1 MKKVL
6 YIEGT
11 TCQENG
17 SLRKSFYLLLNKSL
31 RKNMPKIVMGDG
43 KTQTVDKFHTTPVKD
58 DERRFLLVD
67 SDGPCA
73 NKQNLVDGLNK
84 QRKPEQR
91 KVTAT
96 IDNTFFMIQEAETW
110 IMSQPNILKQQRI
123 KAELLPKRPLEDISD
138 PSDVLAD
145 IYRKSGKEYHKVRD
159 FIKLFPNID
168 ARKLEEFSSEYRSL
182 IKALE

>member
-31 RKNMPKIVMGDG
+31 GKNMPRIIMGDG
-43 KTQTVDKFHTTPVKD
+43 KTQAVDKFHTTPVKD
-58 DERRFLLVD
+58 DEKRFLLVD
-67 SDGPCA
+67 SDEPCT
-73 NKQNLVDGLNK
+73 NKQSLVDGLNK
-84 QRKPEQR
+84 QRIPEQR

-96 IDNTFFMIQEAETW
+96 VDNTFFMIQEAETW
-110 IMSQPNILKQQRI
+110 IMSQPNVLKQQRI
-123 KAELLPKRPLEDISD
+123 KTELLPKRPLKDVSD

-159 FIKLFPNID
+159 FIKLFPYLD
-168 ARKLEEFSSEYRSL
+168 AEKLEEFSSEY
-182 IKALE
+182 KALVNALK